1 MEEDGQDK
9 SLRLYLVYP
18 VLILIIL
25 F

>member
-9 SLRLYLVYP
+9 SSRLYLVYP